1 VSDPLG
7 LDVAAVPPL
16 VLVVDDEPSVRRA
29 IAIAFQRAGFAAI
42 DVGGS
47 EDAEHLLRT
56 RRVDALVL
64 DLRMPD
70 MRGDVLF
77 HSAIA
82 LQPHL
87 ARSTVFVTGD
97 VTEKAMELVA
107 ACGCPM
113 LSKPF
118 DLHAVLD
125 AVTSLLARQRVA

>member
-1 VSDPLG
+1 MSEPLG
-7 LDVAAVPPL
+7 RDAPNVPPL

-29 IAIAFQRAGFAAI
+29 IRIAFERAGFAAI
-42 DVGGS
+42 EVGGS

-70 MRGDVLF
+70 QRGDVLF
-77 HSAIA
+77 HHAVA
-82 LQPHL
+82 MQPHL
-87 ARSTVFVTGD
+87 ERATVFVTGD
-97 VTEKAMELVA
+97 VTDKAMELVA

-118 DLHAVLD
+118 DLVMVLD

>member
-1 VSDPLG
+1 MSATP
-7 LDVAAVPPL
+7 AL

-29 IAIAFQRAGFAAI
+29 IAIAFRRSGFVAV

-56 RRVDALVL
+56 RRVDALVI

-77 HSAIA
+77 HSAVA

-87 ARSTVFVTGD
+87 ARATVFVTGD
-97 VTEKAMELVA
+97 VTEKAAELVA

-113 LSKPF
+113 VGKPF
-118 DLHAVLD
+118 DLGAVLD
-125 AVTSLLARQRVA
+125 TVTSLLARQRVA